1 MYHKHLSKLL
11 EKLEGNSEIP
21 IHCLE
26 LSSNQWMAISEY
38 LSSFSN
44 NFLIF
49 NNYMNLNTGKSHLL
63 IFGLKYEHQWAQI
76 GKDMIVWQENIV
88 KLLRKRIDNYLIFDS
103 HILDISSKTI
113 KKLSVYVNLIF
124 QKARILFKSF
134 FEPQFKYCPIIWM
147 FCSRSANN
155 KINKF
160 HGRA

>member
-1 MYHKHLSKLL
+1 
-11 EKLEGNSEIP
+11 
-21 IHCLE
+21 
-26 LSSNQWMAISEY
+26 
-38 LSSFSN
+38 
-44 NFLIF
+44 
-49 NNYMNLNTGKSHLL
+49 MNLNTGKSHLL

-160 HGRA
+160 HGRAWRIVYDDCNSKFEEL